1 MLAGNMS
8 QAHQLNNKNAL
19 AHFMRTFYYS
29 SLQTSRMAD
38 GTGKGWS
45 PKGTEPEGRCQSPGK
60 SCKEDEAMDM
70 PHPRSAGEYIL
81 ERLAQP
87 DFPWL
92 AQAIA
97 LPPGFSRGAAGLRG
111 IQLAGL
117 P

>member
-1 MLAGNMS
+1 
-8 QAHQLNNKNAL
+8 
-19 AHFMRTFYYS
+19 
-29 SLQTSRMAD
+29 
-38 GTGKGWS
+38 
-45 PKGTEPEGRCQSPGK
+45 
-60 SCKEDEAMDM
+60 MDM